1 MQFELFEHIKTIY
14 RNAFEHLR
22 ESWLKLLVWTAAW
35 FILSWILQGNVDEEA
50 KMIQILSDLKLEH
63 ADVTT
68 SFIKTIISYLLMLIG
83 AIFLPYSL
91 FALALKTNDD
101 PDTPWATCGIQGILH
116 PWQSLKV
123 GALFEVLR
131 QLVMTGGVYLMI
143 FLIMTMCRFPQIV
156 YTFGAIA
163 IILYIYVLLRFS
175 LSWFNMID
183 MPEYGAL
190 HAIKKSY
197 EDTKGRVGYLC
208 LTLLPVLALSIA
220 FFAGAGVCDKKHH
233 EAFDIEVE
241 MAKHAVQAIQTTL
254 EEDQE
259 YIAKLETSAYNDLD
273 IARLKNAMSNKF
285 FQDPVP
291 EYEDY
296 DGDPKAFIAALA
308 DYGMRRDSFE
318 ANRDNR
324 EISEITQAYL
334 DRPVSGSRWLFLGFL
349 CKGLIIGLMTI
360 GLSLMVQFY
369 RTIEAL
375 PMPSP
380 KKHNSNDE
388 EPDSPELLREPPK
401 AEETI
406 IDEPAQT
413 SEHASKDE
421 MPAFVMPEISIP
433 DFSDSALKDSSH
445 TKWGKDTTTLS
456 SPGSVSQENT
466 TDAPIR
472 MPKLSQMISEDDNNT
487 EKTRLKTRQI
497 SADEVES
504 LVRSEEM
511 EVVKDNEQYAE
522 FFKPKVPKGPANIIQ
537 R

>member
-35 FILSWILQGNVDEEA
+35 FILSWILQGNVDEET
-50 KMIQILSDLKLEH
+50 KMIQILSDLELEH

-259 YIAKLETSAYNDLD
+259 YLAKLETSAYNDLD
-273 IARLKNAMSNKF
+273 VARLKNAMSNKF

-349 CKGLIIGLMTI
+349 CKALIIGLMTI

-380 KKHNSNDE
+380 KKRNSNDE
-388 EPDSPELLREPPK
+388 EPDSPELLRDPPK

-406 IDEPAQT
+406 IDESAQT
-413 SEHASKDE
+413 SEHASKTE

-433 DFSDSALKDSSH
+433 NFSDSAPKDSSH
-445 TKWGKDTTTLS
+445 TKWDKKASAPTSQADTQDVPISMPNLS
-456 SPGSVSQENT
+456 ILAKEVAKEASAEN
-466 TDAPIR
+466 IR
-472 MPKLSQMISEDDNNT
+472 
-487 EKTRLKTRQI
+487 RKTRQI

-511 EVVKDNEQYAE
+511 EVVKDDEQYAD